1 MPENQPNPPVGR
13 LPSAGVPKPSAGVPK
28 PSAGVPKPSAGV
40 PPPPAGVPKPTA
52 DAGQGAPAHSAVV
65 GRLPSAG
72 VPVPPTGVPVPTA
85 DASGGAPAA
94 AGSGDPAYKGTPPPS
109 GVPVSSSGPPAL
121 PAEPPPRRL
130 RRLHRVWPDRDGNI
144 SYLVTICVDGRGR
157 ILDNDDTFQRLTAFL
172 LDSPVRYRWF
182 PRRFVVMPDH
192 LHVIAHQ
199 GREAIRLG
207 QWIKA
212 LKAVVGG
219 LKPRDDAPMAP
230 GERPVG
236 APAPQPVG
244 RLPSAGVPLP
254 PSAVPPPPADIA
266 EAAPAHPGAREAA
279 GSGDPAYR
287 APHAIVG
294 RLPSA
299 GAPLP
304 SAGVPPPP
312 ADTAEA
318 APAHPGAREAAGS
331 GDPAYR
337 APHAIVGRLPSAG
350 VPLPS
355 PGPTPHEFTRL
366 QRPWRWQEGFHD
378 HKFRTPESEQ
388 RKWEYICLNPV
399 RYGLVAR
406 PEQWP
411 FGGEIFHEQA
421 GEPRLLQGTPPLL
434 ETSLLVNEGGSAH
447 GGGNAPAEGS
457 RPTT

>member
-13 LPSAGVPKPSAGVPK
+13 L

-72 VPVPPTGVPVPTA
+72 VPVPSAGVPVPSAGVPVPPAGVPVPTA

-244 RLPSAGVPLP
+244 RLPSAGVP
-254 PSAVPPPPADIA
+254 PPPADIA

-294 RLPSA
+294 RLPS
-299 GAPLP
+299 
-304 SAGVPPPP
+304 SAAPPPP
-312 ADTAEA
+312 
-318 APAHPGAREAAGS
+318 S
-331 GDPAYR
+331 
-337 APHAIVGRLPSAG
+337 G